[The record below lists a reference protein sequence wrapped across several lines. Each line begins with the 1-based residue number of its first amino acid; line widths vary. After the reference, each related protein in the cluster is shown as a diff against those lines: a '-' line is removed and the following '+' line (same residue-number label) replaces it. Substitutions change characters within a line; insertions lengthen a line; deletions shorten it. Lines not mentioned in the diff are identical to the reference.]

1 MEKEKFNKVYE
12 YLNEKGVY
20 ELRNIGRALCV
31 RAPTLYKKR
40 ELIEQIIENAVSGK
54 VTACLGRG
62 APVKAER
69 ASLQTLSEIR
79 KMKHYEWKQITY
91 EMRNIGYGTVEFI
104 DLIPLQ
110 LGSFFYDLRKNND
123 KNGYDLKV
131 LTKPG
136 KKCI

>member
-1 MEKEKFNKVYE
+1 MVQ
-12 YLNEKGVY
+12 
-20 ELRNIGRALCV
+20 
-31 RAPTLYKKR
+31 PTLDICID
-40 ELIEQIIENAVSGK
+40 E
-54 VTACLGRG
+54 
-62 APVKAER
+62 
-69 ASLQTLSEIR
+69 
-79 KMKHYEWKQITY
+79 MKHYEWKQITY